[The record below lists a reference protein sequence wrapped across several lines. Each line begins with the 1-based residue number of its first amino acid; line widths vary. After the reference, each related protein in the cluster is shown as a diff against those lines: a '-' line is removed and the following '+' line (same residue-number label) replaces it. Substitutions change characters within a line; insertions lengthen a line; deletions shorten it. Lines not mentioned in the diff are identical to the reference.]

1 MILDKVN
8 NPDDLKN
15 LSVDEMNYLA
25 DEIRELIIKK
35 VNTTGGHMGPNLGII
50 ETTIAMHYVFNSPV
64 DKIVFDVSHQCY
76 PHKILTGRKEGF
88 TDPDKYLKYTGY
100 TAPEESENDIFK
112 IGHTSTAASLA
123 AGLAKARDLKGEKS
137 NVIAIVGDGSLSGGE
152 ALEGLDNAAALG
164 TNIIIVINDN
174 DMSIAENHGGIYK
187 NLKLL
192 RDTKGQAE
200 CNLFKAMGF
209 DYIYVDEG
217 NNIAKMIEA
226 FQKVKDINHPVVV
239 HIKTIKGHGLAA
251 AEENKEVFHWVVPG
265 ILDAKTSAPCPQIED
280 YNSITKDFILKKIE
294 EDKTT
299 VVVTAATPGVFGFD
313 AEYRKKLGVHYTD
326 VGIAEEHAVAY
337 SSALAKAGAKPILT
351 IMSSF
356 VQRTYDQL
364 SQDLC
369 LNKSPLV
376 ILVYWGG
383 ISDADATHL
392 CSFDMSMMSN
402 IPNLTYLAPANKE
415 EYLAMLEYAYSQN
428 QGPVAIR
435 VPSIPLYSTGVEDR
449 TDYSI
454 SNKFKLEEKGEKIAL
469 LGLGNFFNLA
479 KDVKDEIKNKLN
491 INATLINP
499 RYITGVD
506 KELLESLKADHKVV
520 ITLEDGILNGGF
532 GEKIARFYGN
542 SDMKVLNYGAEKE
555 FTDRVPLSELYSRYR
570 LRKELILEDIEKI
583 LK

>member
-8 NPDDLKN
+8 TPDDLKN

-25 DEIRELIIKK
+25 DEMRELIIKK
-35 VNTTGGHMGPNLGII
+35 VNITGGHMGPNLGII

-100 TAPEESENDIFK
+100 TAPEESEHDIFK

-137 NVIAIVGDGSLSGGE
+137 NIIAIVGDGSLSGGE

-239 HIKTIKGHGLAA
+239 HIKTIKGHGLAV

-506 KELLESLKADHKVV
+506 KELLESLKADHKIV

-542 SDMKVLNYGAEKE
+542 SDMKVLNYGAKKE
-555 FTDRVPLSELYSRYR
+555 FTDRVPLEKLYQSYR
-570 LRKELILEDIEKI
+570 LTKELIVEDVKKC
-583 LK
+583 L